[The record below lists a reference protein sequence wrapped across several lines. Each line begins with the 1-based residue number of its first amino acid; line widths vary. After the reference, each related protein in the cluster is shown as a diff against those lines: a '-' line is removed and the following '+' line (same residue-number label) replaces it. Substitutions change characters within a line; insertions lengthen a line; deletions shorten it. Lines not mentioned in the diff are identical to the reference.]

1 MDEKTETVIIVIE
14 GENVLYSVIT
24 EVISSLGGSVHSV
37 DEVEVE
43 NGPPDGE
50 TT

>member
-1 MDEKTETVIIVIE
+1 MKKTETVLIVIE
-14 GENVLYSVIT
+14 GKNVLYSVIN

-37 DEVEVE
+37 DEVEVV